1 MAIARAKICLTIQS
15 QYYTFKCMFKA
26 KISLGLVGA
35 WLLCGSTVAWGQF
48 NMGIDIE
55 KAPFLYS
62 ASPDDNPVSRLRD
75 QLTSGD
81 VALEYSP
88 ERGNLQSLLAA
99 LDVPESSQVLVF
111 SKTSMQVRHISSRN
125 PRAIYFNDDT
135 YVAWIYGSSLVEIST
150 ADPHLGTAFY
160 TVDMAPKRSKLQ
172 RAFYDCMACHATAL
186 TQGVPGHT
194 VRSVFPMID
203 GSVDAKRESFITD
216 DSSPLAERWGGWY
229 VTGTHG
235 DMTHMGNT
243 FLRGT
248 QLDTRTNGNRQVLR
262 DEFNTQ
268 HYLTPFSDIVA
279 LMVLEHQTQM
289 HNSMTR
295 ADFFV
300 RQLQYETKDLE
311 VTDDSQREW
320 REQLRMIAKEVVDR
334 LLFCKEAKLTSPVQ
348 GSNAFSDEFAARG
361 PRDSQGRSLR
371 EFDLTSR
378 MFRYPC
384 SYMIYST
391 SFTALQ
397 PSLRNEIYAQLQQV
411 LTGQSQAEEY
421 QHLDEQTRQDT
432 LTILRQTLADFPA
445 SPPAG

>member
-1 MAIARAKICLTIQS
+1 
-15 QYYTFKCMFKA
+15 MFSA
-26 KISLGLVGA
+26 KISIGLIGA
-35 WLLCGSTVAWGQF
+35 WLLCGSAAAWGQF

-62 ASPDDNPVSRLRD
+62 ESPDDNPVSRLRE
-75 QLTSGD
+75 QLTAGD
-81 VALEYSP
+81 VALAYSP
-88 ERGNLQSLLAA
+88 ERGNLRALLAA
-99 LDVPESSQVLVF
+99 LDIHESSQVLVF

-150 ADPHLGTAFY
+150 TDPHLGTAFY
-160 TVDMAPKRSKLQ
+160 TLDMAPKRPKLQ

-194 VRSVFPMID
+194 VRSVIPMID

-235 DMTHMGNT
+235 DMTHMGNA

-248 QLDTRTNGNRQVLR
+248 QFDTRNNGNRPVLR

-268 HYLTPFSDIVA
+268 HYLSPYSDIVA

-289 HNSMTR
+289 HNTMTR

-300 RQLQYETKDLE
+300 RQLQHETQGLE
-311 VTDDSQREW
+311 VTDETLREW
-320 REQLRMIAKEVVDR
+320 QVQLRMIAKEVVDR
-334 LLFCKEAKLTSPVQ
+334 LLFCQEAQLTSPVQ
-348 GSNAFSDEFAARG
+348 GSNAFCEEFTARG

-371 EFDLTSR
+371 NFDLTSR

-384 SYMIYST
+384 SYMIYSS

-397 PSLRNEIYAQLQQV
+397 PALRDEIYAQLQQV
-411 LTGQSQAEEY
+411 LSGQAAGEEY
-421 QHLDEQTRQDT
+421 QHLDAQTRQAT
-432 LTILRQTLADFPA
+432 LSILRETLADFPGSA
-445 SPPAG
+445 PQ

>member
-1 MAIARAKICLTIQS
+1 
-15 QYYTFKCMFKA
+15 MFQT
-26 KISLGLVGA
+26 KISLGLIGA
-35 WLLCGSTVAWGQF
+35 WLLCGCTAAWGQF

-55 KAPFLYS
+55 QAPFLYS
-62 ASPDDNPVSRLRD
+62 KSPDDNPVSRLRD
-75 QLTSGD
+75 KLVAGD
-81 VALEYSP
+81 ATLEYSP
-88 ERGNLQSLLAA
+88 ERGNLQALLAA

-111 SKTSMQVRHISSRN
+111 SKTSMQVRYISSRN

-150 ADPHLGTAFY
+150 ADAHLGTAFY
-160 TVDMAPKRSKLQ
+160 TIDMAPKRPKLQ
-172 RAFYDCMACHATAL
+172 RAFYDCMGCHATAL

-203 GSVDAKRESFITD
+203 GTVDTKRESFMTD

-235 DMTHMGNT
+235 DMTHMGNS
-243 FLRGT
+243 FMRGT
-248 QLDTRTNGNRQVLR
+248 QFDTRTNGNLEVLR

-268 HYLTPFSDIVA
+268 HYLSPYSDIVA

-289 HNSMTR
+289 HNSLTR

-300 RQLQYETKDLE
+300 RQLQHETQDLE
-311 VTDDSQREW
+311 VTDDTQREW
-320 REQLRMIAKEVVDR
+320 QEQLRMIAKEVVDR
-334 LLFCKEAKLTSPVQ
+334 LLFCQEAKLTSPVQ
-348 GSNAFSDEFAARG
+348 GSNAFSEEFTARG

-371 EFDLTSR
+371 DFDLTSR

-384 SYMIYST
+384 SYMIYSS

-397 PSLRNEIYAQLQQV
+397 PALRTEIYAQLQRV
-411 LTGQSQAEEY
+411 LSGQAGGEEY
-421 QHLDEQTRQDT
+421 RHLDEQTRRDT
-432 LTILRQTLADFPA
+432 LSILRETLVDFPA
-445 SPPAG
+445 SSPQ